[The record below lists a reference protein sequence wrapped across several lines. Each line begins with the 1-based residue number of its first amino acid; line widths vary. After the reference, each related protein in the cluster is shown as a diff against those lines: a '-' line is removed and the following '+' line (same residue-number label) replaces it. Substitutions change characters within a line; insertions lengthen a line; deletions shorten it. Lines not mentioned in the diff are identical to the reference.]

1 MVSWSQDLSR
11 KQGCFS
17 KRNKNWRTPVK
28 SHRKVPKGPLTVM
41 FEDVRLSKA
50 LRNWRLL
57 IARCQKQET
66 SHYTNSH
73 PWRTHQHPI
82 SSTVAGSFKRGIP
95 TYPPFPPPSSTQK
108 KAVWSLPQEFWVH
121 HSASVLWIN
130 WQDSNSRFEL
140 PPSPEKPPKKP
151 WTTWNRLPCWNFHH
165 NAVWRAGPE
174 AVIDRAISDRNQ
186 HWEDLRRVY
195 VDLKSGSIK
204 PKYSVF
210 KNCFYLLI
218 LVLHL
223 AISNYFHNPMPAHAH
238 SKSFCRKRDS
248 SSSLG

>member
-17 KRNKNWRTPVK
+17 KRNKNWRTP
-28 SHRKVPKGPLTVM
+28 SNRKESGPAYSLNLLEVPQRAFDGDVWDVWLTTSV
-41 FEDVRLSKA
+41 SKP
-50 LRNWRLL
+50 LRNWRLP
-57 IARCQKQET
+57 IARCMKQET
-66 SHYTNSH
+66 SHYIYNSH
-73 PWRTHQHPI
+73 PCRTHQHPI
-82 SSTVAGSFKRGIP
+82 SSSAAGSSLRAIP
-95 TYPPFPPPSSTQK
+95 YISTLPKHMSFCCFFPPFPPPSSTQK

-204 PKYSVF
+204 
-210 KNCFYLLI
+210 L
-218 LVLHL
+218 
-223 AISNYFHNPMPAHAH
+223 
-238 SKSFCRKRDS
+238 
-248 SSSLG
+248 

>member
-1 MVSWSQDLSR
+1 MFDYQSHSEIEDFSLQDA
-11 KQGCFS
+11 
-17 KRNKNWRTPVK
+17 K
-28 SHRKVPKGPLTVM
+28 ST
-41 FEDVRLSKA
+41 RLPII
-50 LRNWRLL
+50 L
-57 IARCQKQET
+57 
-66 SHYTNSH
+66 YNSH

-174 AVIDRAISDRNQ
+174 AVIDRLEWFQSYLGQ
-186 HWEDLRRVY
+186 QPTLRR
-195 VDLKSGSIK
+195 
-204 PKYSVF
+204 
-210 KNCFYLLI
+210 
-218 LVLHL
+218 
-223 AISNYFHNPMPAHAH
+223 
-238 SKSFCRKRDS
+238 SKKG
-248 SSSLG
+248 LYM